1 MKDFFELLGQ
11 PRRPWLD
18 AETIQQAFV
27 SAAAGVHPDR
37 IHDAPANTRQEA
49 QDRYTALNEAQLCL
63 RSARCRLRH
72 LLELEEGSPVGEL
85 QEVPDDLME
94 TFSQLSRQIRTTDAH
109 LKKCRE
115 IVSPLLKVALFKQG
129 EELRQELQRSQAA
142 LQERRETLD
151 SQLHAVSEQWEIRQA
166 NESATRRRLL
176 TEMET
181 LYRFLSFN
189 DRWQDQIASRLT
201 DLMSQ
206 A

>member
-18 AETIQQAFV
+18 AGIVQEAFV

-37 IHDAPANTRQEA
+37 IHNAPASTRQEA
-49 QDRYTALNEAQLCL
+49 HDRYTALNEAQLCL

-72 LLELEEGSPVGEL
+72 LLELEEGKPLGEL

-94 TFSQLSRQIRTTDAH
+94 AFSQLSRQIRTTDAH
-109 LKKCRE
+109 LKRCRE
-115 IVSPLLKVALFKQG
+115 IVSPLLKVALFKRG
-129 EELRQELQRSQAA
+129 EELREELQRSQAA
-142 LQERRETLD
+142 LQERTDTLE
-151 SQLHAVSEQWEIRQA
+151 SQLHAVSDHWEKRQT
-166 NESATRRRLL
+166 NDSATRRRLL
-176 TEMET
+176 KEMET
-181 LYRFLSFN
+181 LYRFISFN
-189 DRWQDQIASRLT
+189 DRWQNQIASRLT